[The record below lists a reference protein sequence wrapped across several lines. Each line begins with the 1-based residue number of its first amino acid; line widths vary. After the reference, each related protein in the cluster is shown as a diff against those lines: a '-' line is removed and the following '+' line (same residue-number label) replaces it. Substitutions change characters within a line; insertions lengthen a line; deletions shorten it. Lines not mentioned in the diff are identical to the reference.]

1 MMTEYFER
9 NRKRFASFGIVNTL
23 PGEIIDSFWLMIDRN
38 LKGLIPLNSLLH
50 FKLINHQGMLTIHY
64 MNIENNIAISMDLP
78 FIFEEGWATEVYA
91 YDNGHQET
99 ILLPAELP
107 AGVKH

>member
-1 MMTEYFER
+1 
-9 NRKRFASFGIVNTL
+9 
-23 PGEIIDSFWLMIDRN
+23 
-38 LKGLIPLNSLLH
+38 
-50 FKLINHQGMLTIHY
+50 